1 MLKITDTE
9 KLGALIRS
17 TRKAQ
22 RLTQEQLAGIC
33 GVGVRFIRELEH
45 GKDSCH
51 IGKALSVLQMLGLTL
66 SVDAPDLDAFS
77 GDGSGKGA
85 GAGSGWG

>member
-1 MLKITDTE
+1 MLEITDTE
-9 KLGALIRS
+9 KLGNLIRN

-22 RLTQEQLAGIC
+22 GLTQEQLAGIC

-51 IGKALSVLQMLGLTL
+51 IGKAMTVLQMLGLQIHIE
-66 SVDAPDLDAFS
+66 
-77 GDGSGKGA
+77 GGSA
-85 GAGSGWG
+85 